1 MSGGYLLDT
10 NIALF
15 AAAAPE
21 MLSRAVRN
29 ALKTGPNVL
38 SVIAFWEVLLKS
50 SKGKLDVGDPLEW
63 WENSLNDLAATSLP
77 FRPAHVAAIR
87 GLANIHQ
94 DPFDRALIA
103 QSMVE
108 GFTLLTSDEV
118 IPRYASQRFRV
129 IG

>member
-38 SVIAFWEVLLKS
+38 SVIAFWEVMLKS

-87 GLANIHQ
+87 SLANIHH

-108 GFTLLTSDEV
+108 GFTLLTADEV
-118 IPRYASQRFRV
+118 IPKYASQRFRV
-129 IG
+129 IA

>member
-10 NIALF
+10 NISLF

-29 ALKTGPNVL
+29 ALKNGPNVL
-38 SVIAFWEVLLKS
+38 SVIAFWEVVLKS

-103 QSMVE
+103 QAMVE
-108 GFTLLTSDEV
+108 GFTLLTSDEL
-118 IPRYASQRFRV
+118 IPKYASARFRV

>member
-15 AAAAPE
+15 ATAAPE

-38 SVIAFWEVLLKS
+38 SVIAFWEVMLKS
-50 SKGKLDVGDPLEW
+50 SKGKLEVGDPLEW

-87 GLANIHQ
+87 SLANIHQ

-118 IPRYASQRFRV
+118 IPKYAGARFRV